1 MNRFWKEE
9 LENKLK
15 NKIFMW
21 DVRSNLWRNVHD
33 PTETMTDGQYEAIYF
48 ALSLLG
54 KIDDDYPLP

>member
-1 MNRFWKEE
+1 
-9 LENKLK
+9 
-15 NKIFMW
+15 MW